1 MTTQPLLPVPG
12 PSFEDILQTGHVTR
26 WHTKPMAVPQTLADH
41 LAKVALLADRLGRH
55 LPDQY
60 DDQVAHETLLLALDH
75 DLPETEHGDIPN
87 PAKRW
92 LCRELSA
99 RVGEEASYDDAVA
112 RDWWHD
118 RGLGAP
124 EPSPLAEALVRV
136 ADILE
141 AATRYWTYGL
151 DHGLRHKLVFEAFAG
166 CRKHL
171 PELLPVVAEALA
183 AAGVPGALIEE
194 AAA

>member
-1 MTTQPLLPVPG
+1 MSLLFSVPG
-12 PSFEDILQTGHVTR
+12 PTFADILQTGHVSR

-55 LPDQY
+55 LPHRY
-60 DDQVAHETLLLALDH
+60 DDQVAHETLLFALHH

-92 LCRELSA
+92 LNAHLA
-99 RVGEEASYDDAVA
+99 GPYDAMVEE
-112 RDWWHD
+112 DWWLA
-118 RGLGAP
+118 RGKGAP
-124 EPSPLAEALVRV
+124 LVDALAFDLVRL

-151 DHGLRHKLVFEAFAG
+151 DRDLQPKLVFETFVV
-166 CRKHL
+166 CRKLL
-171 PELLPVVAEALA
+171 PELLPIVSDVLQ
-183 AAGVPGALIEE
+183 AAGVPAPLIDE